1 MNQFWQF
8 AKQMLRYKRL
18 LAIALVGA
26 IIDSACGF
34 GGIGAL
40 MFLVQ
45 QLFGHDS
52 SIHAIILAKLQSPS
66 LQKWVGD
73 LTWLADFIPKDA
85 FWGFAAMMGVILIFT
100 AIGSVGRFMH
110 EYFTMTV
117 SLRTVMHIRKQA
129 FQRLVHIPMVAA
141 MMDSTADNMTRV
153 LGNTASMSRG
163 FNALTSK
170 SIRNIFQGI
179 TFLVLALCF
188 DWFLTSL
195 FLVGTPIIAVLIRK
209 FGKAIRR
216 ATKKAM
222 GQYGRMNAAL
232 QESLLALRV
241 VKVYQAEGYER
252 RRFNRINRDAF
263 REEMRARTARS
274 LSSPVVE
281 TLTVGG
287 IMLVMLVAGWYLYRS
302 DGQVSRT
309 ALLQVLIPLGMA
321 ANALK
326 PLANLNNDLQ
336 ESAAAAER
344 VAEVLK
350 LPVEPAV
357 HHLEHVHGRPR
368 LPRHQRLVEFRH
380 VTFAYPARPEPVL
393 HDISLTVPFG
403 TTCALVGSNGSGKST
418 LVGLLPRLW
427 EPAEGNVII
436 DGTDISA
443 CTLPSVRR
451 QMAMVTQDTV
461 LFEGT
466 VADNL
471 RYGGKYV
478 TRDRMIE
485 AAQRALI
492 HDFIM
497 TLPQQ
502 YDTLI
507 GESGGRLSGGQRQRM
522 AIARAILRDPAIL
535 ILDEATSQIDSESE
549 ALITKALT
557 QFMAGRTTFVIAHRL
572 STVVHAGM
580 IVVMNAGRI
589 ADIGRH
595 DELLHR
601 CDIYQTL
608 CRTQFHTAGGAAAGA
623 GTVA

>member
-1 MNQFWQF
+1 MNQFWHF

-40 MFLVQ
+40 LFLLQ
-45 QLFGHDS
+45 QLFGQDTS
-52 SIHAIILAKLQSPS
+52 VHAIFLQKLQNPS
-66 LQKWVGD
+66 FQKWVGD
-73 LTWLADFIPKDA
+73 LTWLADYIPSDPL
-85 FWGFAAMMGVILIFT
+85 WGLYTTMGIILIFT
-100 AIGSVGRFMH
+100 IIGSVGRFAQ
-110 EYFTMTV
+110 EYFTITV
-117 SLRTVMHIRKQA
+117 SLRTVMHIRKQT
-129 FQRLVHIPMVAA
+129 FQRLLHIPMTAA

-153 LGNTASMSRG
+153 IGNTAAMARG

-179 TFLVLALCF
+179 TFLALALCF

-222 GQYGRMNAAL
+222 GEFGRMNAAL

-252 RRFNRINRDAF
+252 RRFNRINRDVFAQ
-263 REEMRARTARS
+263 EMHARAARS
-274 LSSPVVE
+274 LSSPVIE
-281 TLTVGG
+281 TLAVAGF
-287 IMLVMLVAGWYLYRS
+287 ILVMAVAGWYLYR
-302 DGQVSRT
+302 GNEQVSRV

-380 VTFAYPARPEPVL
+380 VTFAYPSRPEPVL

-427 EPAEGNVII
+427 EPAGGNVVI
-436 DGTDISA
+436 DGTDIGT

-549 ALITKALT
+549 SLITRALT

-572 STVVHAGM
+572 STVVHADM

-595 DELLHR
+595 DELLQR

-608 CRTQFHTAGGAAAGA
+608 CRTQFHNAGGAAAGA
-623 GTVA
+623 V

>member
-1 MNQFWQF
+1 MNQFWHF

-18 LAIALVGA
+18 LAIALAGA
-26 IIDSACGF
+26 ILDSICGF
-34 GGIGAL
+34 GGFGAL
-40 MFLVQ
+40 MFFIQ
-45 QLFGHDS
+45 QLFSQNTSVHD
-52 SIHAIILAKLQSPS
+52 ILLHKLQNPS
-66 LQKWVGD
+66 VMKWLGD
-73 LTWLADFIPKDA
+73 LTWLADYIPRDLL
-85 FWGFAAMMGVILIFT
+85 WGGAVMMGIILIFT
-100 AIGSVGRFMH
+100 IVGSVGRFAH

-129 FQRLVHIPMVAA
+129 FQRLVHIPMTAA

-153 LGNTASMSRG
+153 VGNTASLARG
-163 FNALTSK
+163 FNAMTSK
-170 SIRNIFQGI
+170 TVRNIFQ
-179 TFLVLALCF
+179 TVAFLALAFFF

-216 ATKKAM
+216 ATKRAM
-222 GQYGRMNAAL
+222 GEFGRMNAAL

-241 VKVYQAEGYER
+241 VKVYQTEGYER
-252 RRFNRINRDAF
+252 RRFNRINRDVFAQ
-263 REEMRARTARS
+263 EMNARTARS
-274 LSSPVVE
+274 LSSPVIE
-281 TLTVGG
+281 TLAVMGV
-287 IMLVMLVAGWYLYRS
+287 MLVMLVALWYLSHNNDEAGR
-302 DGQVSRT
+302 V
-309 ALLQVLIPLGMA
+309 ALLQVLLPLGMA

-427 EPAEGNVII
+427 EPANGSVII
-436 DGTDISA
+436 DGTDIGT

-497 TLPQQ
+497 SLPQQ

-507 GESGGRLSGGQRQRM
+507 GEGGGRLSGGQRQRM

-549 ALITKALT
+549 ALITRALT
-557 QFMAGRTTFVIAHRL
+557 RFMAGRTTFVIAHRL
-572 STVVHAGM
+572 STVVHADM

-589 ADIGRH
+589 ADVGRH
-595 DELLHR
+595 DELLRR

-608 CRTQFHTAGGAAAGA
+608 CRTQFHNAGGAAAGA
-623 GTVA
+623 V